1 MTSDENGPDRTESTS
16 PEAQR
21 TAIGA
26 RTATILY
33 LLIAIAAIVLLKG
46 KPLLLAL
53 IIVFGLAAKSYV
65 HYRRQKHESG

>member
-1 MTSDENGPDRTESTS
+1 MEGRG
-16 PEAQR
+16 PEAPP
-21 TAIGA
+21 TAIGV

-33 LLIAIAAIVLLKG
+33 MLIAIVAIMMLRG

-65 HYRRQKHESG
+65 HYWKGKGESR